1 MAEEIV
7 RDALSV
13 SAVSQRDGT
22 LLLYG
27 LNLPGK
33 GGAIADPIT
42 SPAPKEPSLRSGR
55 GPDGNSCGRF
65 SPHQIR

>member
-13 SAVSQRDGT
+13 RAVSQRDGT

-33 GGAIADPIT
+33 GGAIADPYHFT
-42 SPAPKEPSLRSGR
+42 GPEGAVPSIGT
-55 GPDGNSCGRF
+55 GT
-65 SPHQIR
+65 